1 MAFSIRA
8 FGYPKDDGCMMQNI
22 KAESIKQFL
31 RVFFGRG
38 ILVQV
43 SLTIIF
49 IFVFSAL
56 LAPVLTPYTPLEQD
70 LTQMFVNPS
79 STHWLGTD
87 NIGRDFFTRLLYGAQ
102 ISLVTSLLSSIW
114 AGVVGIVLGLIAGYF
129 EGLASSIIMRVIDAQ
144 LSIPSLIFSMVLAMV
159 IGQSVI
165 GMAIVIGVG
174 AIPSYTRMVYGM
186 VLSLKNNDYVTAAS
200 LVGQSETK
208 ILLLHLL
215 PNCFAPLIVIFTMSL
230 GTAIMVEAGLA
241 YLGVGIAAPTPA
253 WGVMVSEGYKY
264 LTQYP
269 RLAILPG
276 LCVMLVVVAFNIV
289 GDGLRDALDPRLRG
303 KL

>member
-1 MAFSIRA
+1 
-8 FGYPKDDGCMMQNI
+8 MMQNL
-22 KAESIKQFL
+22 KTESLKQFL

-38 ILVQV
+38 ILVQL

-49 IFVFSAL
+49 IFVFAAL

-70 LTQMFVNPS
+70 LTQMFANPS

-102 ISLVTSLLSSIW
+102 ISLVVSLLSSVW
-114 AGVVGIVLGLIAGYF
+114 AGVVGIILGLIAGYF

-144 LSIPSLIFSMVLAMV
+144 LSIPSLIFSMVLGMV
-159 IGQSVI
+159 IGQSI
-165 GMAIVIGVG
+165 PGMAIAIGVG

-208 ILLLHLL
+208 ILLKHLL

>member
-1 MAFSIRA
+1 MFTNVNS
-8 FGYPKDDGCMMQNI
+8 DNL
-22 KAESIKQFL
+22 KQFL

-43 SLTIIF
+43 SLSIIVV
-49 IFVFSAL
+49 FVLAAL
-56 LAPVLTPYTPLEQD
+56 FAPVVMPYTPYEQD
-70 LTQMFVNPS
+70 LTQLFAQPS
-79 STHWLGTD
+79 ASHLLGTD
-87 NIGRDFFTRLLYGAQ
+87 NIGRDLLTRLMYGAQ
-102 ISLVTSLLSSIW
+102 ISLVTSLLSSLW

-129 EGLASSIIMRVIDAQ
+129 EGFISPVIMRLIDAQ
-144 LSIPSLIFSMVLAMV
+144 LSIPALIFSMVLAMV
-159 IGQSVI
+159 LGQSLI

-174 AIPSYTRMVYGM
+174 AIPAYTRMVYGM
-186 VLSLKNNDYVTAAS
+186 VLSLKNNDYITAAS
-200 LVGQSETK
+200 LVGQRQSQ
-208 ILLLHLL
+208 ILLKHLL

-230 GTAIMVEAGLA
+230 GMAIMVEAGLA

-264 LTQYP
+264 LALYP

-276 LCVMLVVVAFNIV
+276 LCVMLVVVAFNVV

>member
-1 MAFSIRA
+1 
-8 FGYPKDDGCMMQNI
+8 MMQNFN
-22 KAESIKQFL
+22 AESFKQFL

-38 ILVQV
+38 ILVQI
-43 SLTIIF
+43 SLVIIL

-56 LAPVLTPYTPLEQD
+56 LAPILTPYTPLEQD
-70 LTQMFVNPS
+70 LTQMFANPS
-79 STHWLGTD
+79 AAHLLGTD

-102 ISLVTSLLSSIW
+102 ISLVVSLLSSVW
-114 AGVVGIVLGLIAGYF
+114 AGVVGIILGLIAGYF

-144 LSIPSLIFSMVLAMV
+144 LSIPSLIFSMVLGMV
-159 IGQSVI
+159 IGQSI
-165 GMAIVIGVG
+165 PGMAIAIGIG

-186 VLSLKNNDYVTAAS
+186 VLSLKHNDYITAAA

-208 ILLLHLL
+208 ILLKHLL

-264 LTQYP
+264 LTQHP